1 MEDRKELKRAIAVP
15 VFNTVLLPGV
25 TTVIRLGEHDHLLLK
40 KLASEEVAVALPFK
54 QPLGNQ
60 ELSISDF
67 CNLGVSFFDKAGRER
82 RKGGFLR
89 SKNSGSHLRRISFER
104 KGRIFGRLPH

>member
-67 CNLGVSFFDKAGRER
+67 CNLGVSF
-82 RKGGFLR
+82 
-89 SKNSGSHLRRISFER
+89 
-104 KGRIFGRLPH
+104 

>member
-40 KLASEEVAVALPFK
+40 KLASEGSRRRFAV
-54 QPLGNQ
+54 
-60 ELSISDF
+60 
-67 CNLGVSFFDKAGRER
+67 
-82 RKGGFLR
+82 
-89 SKNSGSHLRRISFER
+89 
-104 KGRIFGRLPH
+104 